1 MNLYTSNSLNFLA
14 ERLGHLLFEK
24 KKDPLVQETIIVQS
38 IGMQRWISLK
48 LAQQFGVLLNCNFPF
63 PQKFAEDVFS
73 AVIPEYQLSSLYEPQ
88 SLVWTIMRLLQ
99 HCINEKPFQ
108 HIKQYLTVSD
118 VISYIRLFQ
127 LSQRL
132 AYMYDEYIVYYCN
145 DIVQWENKNNADEWQ
160 IMLWKYIYHAIS
172 IDPHDCHK
180 AHLLNYFLEALKNN
194 NTKKAMKA
202 ALPERIFLFGITAL
216 PEYYI
221 MLFKALS
228 SFIDVYIF
236 QLNPSKEYWFDIRS
250 EQSITRIKKKLLAK
264 KQMVDDFHFETGNPL
279 LASSGT
285 LGREYIGLLL
295 DYDAAEN
302 INDETQY
309 QIGNNDTLLGHIQS
323 DICCLINRG
332 KDSNAAKIPIKS
344 NDDSITIHSCHS
356 PLREVEVLRDYIYN
370 ILNNENIVPNDIV
383 VMAPDIDKYSPFIAA
398 VFDEVMLKKEGL
410 PLLPYTIADQS
421 FKTASRYISAFVDL
435 LDALTGRME
444 ADIVMELLDYDEIAT
459 VFAISKQ
466 DVAVYQD
473 WVSRVNV
480 RWGKDAKHREQ
491 FIQKESK
498 AFTWQYA
505 MERFLMGYA
514 VPENTGII
522 DDIVPFDCVEGTAAQ
537 RLGNFIMFLKTLFSF
552 HTIAGQ
558 KHSISEWAARL
569 EQLMSSLLVNNDT
582 VSNDIVFVQSLLQQ
596 LVATSA
602 TLQITDEI
610 DFIVIKDWINTY
622 LAGQR
627 VSTNFLRKGI
637 TFCQLLPMRSIP
649 FQVVCLLG
657 MNDGQ
662 FPRIDER
669 LSFDILKNK
678 EKQPRC
684 VRSKR
689 NDDRYLFLESMLSA
703 QKKLFISYEG
713 QSPVDLSLKQPSLVV
728 AELMDY
734 IEQGFQ
740 CSDTAQSISNF
751 ILTKHHLH
759 RFHNNYFN
767 NDSKK
772 YSYSK
777 LSYHESKAWYGSKH
791 RYHLLVQTPVA
802 VDQMPFHITMDDF
815 ISFFKNP
822 ARYFIK
828 NVLGISL
835 AENVND
841 IASDEPFSI
850 NGLEHYQLTN
860 ELCQRLINGGDS
872 YGYKVLLKK
881 QGKLPDGDLGDI
893 IFEDA
898 QSQVMDFV
906 AKVKSKITCDAEQ
919 HELHYTSNNNL
930 VITGNPYLY
939 ANQQIYYRYATIK
952 PDDRLHALLWH
963 LFVCATQSDECN
975 DKFTTLLIGKDN
987 DKNKYKEL
995 TYQHLLKEKS
1005 INDLEQLVSIFLQ
1018 GQSTILPFFPKTSY
1032 VYYNAVTDGTSSK
1045 SKNALYKA
1053 RDAFY
1058 GDNGYE
1064 SIDYDNPY
1072 IKRAF
1077 YKVDIFD
1084 DETLSNDFDHLSQ
1097 TIFGIVKD
1105 YESEE
1110 KELQ

>member
-1 MNLYTSNSLNFLA
+1 
-14 ERLGHLLFEK
+14 
-24 KKDPLVQETIIVQS
+24 
-38 IGMQRWISLK
+38 
-48 LAQQFGVLLNCNFPF
+48 
-63 PQKFAEDVFS
+63 
-73 AVIPEYQLSSLYEPQ
+73 
-88 SLVWTIMRLLQ
+88 
-99 HCINEKPFQ
+99 
-108 HIKQYLTVSD
+108 
-118 VISYIRLFQ
+118 
-127 LSQRL
+127 
-132 AYMYDEYIVYYCN
+132 
-145 DIVQWENKNNADEWQ
+145 
-160 IMLWKYIYHAIS
+160 
-172 IDPHDCHK
+172 
-180 AHLLNYFLEALKNN
+180 
-194 NTKKAMKA
+194 
-202 ALPERIFLFGITAL
+202 
-216 PEYYI
+216 
-221 MLFKALS
+221 
-228 SFIDVYIF
+228 
-236 QLNPSKEYWFDIRS
+236 
-250 EQSITRIKKKLLAK
+250 
-264 KQMVDDFHFETGNPL
+264 
-279 LASSGT
+279 
-285 LGREYIGLLL
+285 
-295 DYDAAEN
+295 
-302 INDETQY
+302 
-309 QIGNNDTLLGHIQS
+309 
-323 DICCLINRG
+323 
-332 KDSNAAKIPIKS
+332 
-344 NDDSITIHSCHS
+344 
-356 PLREVEVLRDYIYN
+356 
-370 ILNNENIVPNDIV
+370 
-383 VMAPDIDKYSPFIAA
+383 
-398 VFDEVMLKKEGL
+398 
-410 PLLPYTIADQS
+410 YTIADQS

-1084 DETLSNDFDHLSQ
+1084 DEKLYNDFDNLSH

-1110 KELQ
+1110 KESQ

>member
-1 MNLYTSNSLNFLA
+1 MNLYTSNNLNFLA
-14 ERLGHLLFEK
+14 ERLGNVLFEK

-63 PQKFAEDVFS
+63 PQKFAEDVFK

-108 HIKQYLTVSD
+108 HIKQYVTVSD

-127 LSQRL
+127 LSQKL

-145 DIVQWENKNNADEWQ
+145 DIVQWENENNDEWQ
-160 IMLWKYIYHAIS
+160 IMLWKYIYRSIS

-180 AHLLNYFLEALKNN
+180 AHLLNYFLEALKNGS
-194 NTKKAMKA
+194 TKKALKA
-202 ALPERIFLFGITAL
+202 ILPERIFLFGITAL

-228 SFIDVYIF
+228 SFIDVHIF

-250 EQSITRIKKKLLAK
+250 EQSINRIKKKLQEK

-279 LASSGT
+279 LASFGT

-332 KDSNAAKIPIKS
+332 KDFNAEKIPIKTS
-344 NDDSITIHSCHS
+344 DDSIAIHSCHS
-356 PLREVEVLRDYIYN
+356 PLREVEVLRDYIYH
-370 ILNNENIVPNDIV
+370 ILNNEDIVPNDIV
-383 VMAPDIDKYSPFIAA
+383 VMAPDIERYSPFIAA
-398 VFDEVMLKKEGL
+398 VFDEVMIKKEGL

-421 FKTASRYISAFVDL
+421 FKTASRYISAFIDL

-444 ADIVMELLDYDEIAT
+444 ADIVIELLDYDEIAT

-466 DVAVYQD
+466 DVAIYQD
-473 WVSRVNV
+473 WVSRANV
-480 RWGKDAKHREQ
+480 RWGKDTKHREQ
-491 FIQKESK
+491 FTQKESN

-505 MERFLMGYA
+505 IERFLMGYA

-522 DDIVPFDCVEGTAAQ
+522 DDILPFDCVEGMAAQ

-558 KHSISEWAARL
+558 KHSISAWANIL
-569 EQLMSSLLVNNDT
+569 EQLISSLLVNSDA
-582 VSNDIVFVQSLLQQ
+582 VSNDIVFVQSLIQQ

-602 TLQITDEI
+602 KLQITDEI

-622 LAGQR
+622 LAEQR

-637 TFCQLLPMRSIP
+637 TFCQFLPMRSIP

-713 QSPVDLSLKQPSLVV
+713 QSPVDLSLKQPSIVV

-734 IEQGFQ
+734 IEQGFTRN
-740 CSDTAQSISNF
+740 DTGQSISDF
-751 ILTKHHLH
+751 IVTNHHLH
-759 RFHNNYFN
+759 RFNSNYFN

-777 LSYHESKAWYGSKH
+777 LSYHESKACYGSKH
-791 RYHLLVQTPVA
+791 KYQLFAQTPVVA
-802 VDQMPFHITMDDF
+802 EQMTRHITVEDF

-850 NGLEHYQLTN
+850 NGLERYQLTN

-872 YGYKVLLKK
+872 YGYKVLLQK

-906 AKVKSKITCDAEQ
+906 EKVRRKLTCDAEQ
-919 HELHYTSNNNL
+919 HELHYTSASNDL

-939 ANQQIYYRYATIK
+939 AGQQIYYRYATIK

-975 DKFTTLLIGKDN
+975 DAVTTILIGRDKD
-987 DKNKYKEL
+987 KYKEL
-995 TYQHLLKEKS
+995 TYQHIAKEKS
-1005 INDLEQLVSIFLQ
+1005 INYLEQLVSIFMQ

-1032 VYYNAVTDGTSSK
+1032 EYYNSTTDGKNSK
-1045 SKNALYKA
+1045 SRNAIYKA

-1064 SIDYDNPY
+1064 SIDYDDPY

-1084 DETLSNDFDHLSQ
+1084 DEKLHKEFDYLSQ

-1110 KELQ
+1110 KESQ